1 MPLACEPPQPE
12 PIVAAIERLSADGAP
27 DVDPWW
33 GAGLVDSLRS
43 WDGAPPQE
51 AWGGS
56 GVVEP

>member
-12 PIVAAIERLSADGAP
+12 PVVAAIERLAGDGTP

-33 GAGLVDSLRS
+33 IAGLAQLLRS
-43 WDGAPPQE
+43 WDGAAPQE
-51 AWGGS
+51 AWGGA